1 MTSLAEP
8 AVETTEPP
16 PQAVPPGSGSPPRR
30 SGPLRSARP
39 RLRATRALELGA
51 VTLVVAGLAL
61 VGTAA
66 VPAALRD
73 LGVTRVRVV
82 QRDYAK
88 SAPVGRV
95 GVDAVN
101 DFEKGIGKSVE
112 KLERQEEERDVVP
125 PSEARRIV
133 LVDHDIP
140 LHQSPNSR
148 SPQVGLARSGDPI
161 VVQTEEAGWLLVA
174 HVTED
179 GLETGW
185 IPGPEV
191 SLR

>member
-8 AVETTEPP
+8 SPDVDPLRNESDPP
-16 PQAVPPGSGSPPRR
+16 LPATGRRRRPRR
-30 SGPLRSARP
+30 AAGV
-39 RLRATRALELGA
+39 RAFELGA
-51 VTLVVAGLAL
+51 IALAIGGVAL
-61 VGTAA
+61 VGAAA

-95 GVDAVN
+95 GVDAVH
-101 DFEKGIGKSVE
+101 DFEKGIGNSID
-112 KLERQEEERDVVP
+112 KLEREEARDDQP
-125 PSEARRIV
+125 ARGARRIV
-133 LVDHDIP
+133 FVDHDIP
-140 LHQSPNSR
+140 LHQSPTSR
-148 SPQVGLARSGDPI
+148 SPQVGMATSGDPL
-161 VVQTEEAGWLLVA
+161 VVQTEEAGWVLVA
-174 HVTED
+174 RVTED

-185 IPGPEV
+185 IPGTEV